1 VRTHA
6 RTRTK
11 ESTPTSELLHPA
23 PLYALKIYTL
33 HPISGLNIPLTPCF
47 FFPCN
52 SELLHP
58 TPVSSASC
66 RLLLSSK
73 NKVVK
78 TNIHATPYS
87 AVLLSSVV
95 SRVSTAPVRIYVKH
109 YKYVTHY
116 KYIYIYIYMY
126 SI

>member
-1 VRTHA
+1 MRTHA
-6 RTRTK
+6 RARTK
-11 ESTPTSELLHPA
+11 ESTTTSELLHPA

-33 HPISGLNIPLTPCF
+33 HLISGKIYSLYPIF
-47 FFPCN
+47 FCT

-58 TPVSSASC
+58 TPLCSASC

-116 KYIYIYIYMY
+116 KYIYIYIYTY